1 MDVGAGNRMVA
12 SSTRTFRCCGSMG
25 LAESNGAS
33 AVTVKSQAE
42 LDALDA
48 SVPIPIVPDDF
59 LMHPTGDDVPW
70 AGPCDPYPTPSVGG
84 STVIRCH
91 GAAQPSQ
98 IEPFHSVAHNSAS
111 GPGYPPFNAML
122 PFVRSQDLQLPPV
135 PAEWWPFEI
144 NLALALLESRPNP
157 QIAHGTT
164 HFLLPF
170 VVTDALDPL
179 DRIIYVSD
187 CFLEVTGYTR
197 EEVLGQ
203 NCRFLQSPDGIVVP
217 GAARQAVSSESA
229 YILRE
234 KVRERRE
241 TEHSIINYKKSGE
254 AFLNNISIVPIP
266 WGPSPLPRFIF
277 GFSNV
282 YELGPPAIACRLGLD
297 TPISLIAG
305 PSSLVDEQSLNPAS
319 TVEWL
324 DRAPV
329 TPYQQGVST
338 VVQGVEPVH
347 AVPVNKPKVNE
358 DASPSSPRDL
368 LSCLQSLE
376 NVDLTSLFA
385 VTPSWAST
393 VLENMRALVQVLSP
407 KGIIVYASTAHEKLG
422 YSSSDLIG
430 KYMADFYHPS
440 DVTVLMRELK
450 HTESINL
457 DLMLRLK
464 QRSGQY
470 AWYQSA
476 GSVRTDHGRRWVTL
490 TLIEQHV
497 SHLSSS
503 AFSDTHKRSTN
514 HGIWVKLSTSGLIL
528 HIFGDPYK
536 TLGLSA
542 NDLVGTTLQD
552 LLKQRDAKAEFETLL
567 GSARYGGVVSS
578 TVILINGRGHRL
590 ETNIVLHPGALGD
603 RARPYYFLAHCSILQ
618 PSARRKQKASWSE
631 YRSHPYSAARSVASI
646 ANNKIVPAST
656 VGDDGVNDDQDI
668 LGGLDADRC
677 DPLPYEIHQLRAANR
692 ALHDELQGLLKRAKQ
707 RRRYQRHGGEQA
719 LGCANCHTK
728 VSPEWRRGPSGIRNL
743 CNRCGLRWAKMRRD
757 LGGARPASNSL
768 GGSPS
773 VTTSTSAMSMWA
785 TLDMG
790 TLAGRASPTNRLSS
804 PSAGASPPY
813 VTSARAN
820 IDTEKPVD
828 FGFRIPRGNG

>member
-1 MDVGAGNRMVA
+1 MAQA
-12 SSTRTFRCCGSMG
+12 
-25 LAESNGAS
+25 LLQP
-33 AVTVKSQAE
+33 QAE

-59 LMHPTGDDVPW
+59 VMHPTGDDVPW

-91 GAAQPSQ
+91 GAAQLSQ
-98 IEPFHSVAHNSAS
+98 TEPFHNVAHNSAR
-111 GPGYPPFNAML
+111 PPTA
-122 PFVRSQDLQLPPV
+122 PV

-266 WGPSPLPRFIF
+266 WGPSPPTKIHLRFLQF
-277 GFSNV
+277 ERPNH
-282 YELGPPAIACRLGLD
+282 
-297 TPISLIAG
+297 
-305 PSSLVDEQSLNPAS
+305 
-319 TVEWL
+319 
-324 DRAPV
+324 APV
-329 TPYQQGVST
+329 TPYQQGDST
-338 VVQGVEPVH
+338 VVQGVEPEQ
-347 AVPVNKPKVNE
+347 AVPVDKSEVNK
-358 DASPSSPRDL
+358 DASLSSPLNL

-385 VTPSWAST
+385 VTPSWSST

-407 KGIIVYASTAHEKLG
+407 KGMIVYASTAHEKLG
-422 YSSSDLIG
+422 YSSSELIG
-430 KYMADFYHPS
+430 KSISDFYHPS
-440 DVTVLMRELK
+440 DVAVLMRELK
-450 HTESINL
+450 HTKSANL

-464 QRSGQY
+464 QRSGQF
-470 AWYQSA
+470 AWFQSA
-476 GSVRTDHGRRWVTL
+476 GSVRTDHSRRWVTL
-490 TLIEQHV
+490 TLLEQHI

-503 AFSDTHKRSTN
+503 ALWEAHERSTT

-528 HIFGDPYK
+528 HIFGDPYVP
-536 TLGLSA
+536 LGLCA
-542 NDLVGTTLQD
+542 NELVGTALQD
-552 LLKQRDAKAEFETLL
+552 LMKQRDAKAEFETLL

-578 TVILINGRGHRL
+578 TVILINSRGHRL

-603 RARPYYFLAHCSILQ
+603 RTRPYYFLAHCSILQ
-618 PSARRKQKASWSE
+618 PSARRKQKALLSE
-631 YRSHPYSAARSVASI
+631 HCSRPYTIARSVASI
-646 ANNKIVPAST
+646 ATNKAAPTSIV
-656 VGDDGVNDDQDI
+656 GNDGVNDDQDI
-668 LGGLDADRC
+668 LGGLDPDRC
-677 DPLPYEIHQLRAANR
+677 GPLPYEIHQLKAANR
-692 ALHDELQGLLKRAKQ
+692 ALHDELQSLLKRAKQ
-707 RRRYQRHGGEQA
+707 RRRYQRHGGDQA

-743 CNRCGLRWAKMRRD
+743 CNRCGLRWAKIRRD
-757 LGGARPASNSL
+757 SGARAPPA
-768 GGSPS
+768 
-773 VTTSTSAMSMWA
+773 AW
-785 TLDMG
+785 
-790 TLAGRASPTNRLSS
+790 
-804 PSAGASPPY
+804 
-813 VTSARAN
+813 
-820 IDTEKPVD
+820 
-828 FGFRIPRGNG
+828 

>member
-1 MDVGAGNRMVA
+1 MGPVGPATHHLAPCSRLPA
-12 SSTRTFRCCGSMG
+12 PRT
-25 LAESNGAS
+25 SN
-33 AVTVKSQAE
+33 
-42 LDALDA
+42 
-48 SVPIPIVPDDF
+48 
-59 LMHPTGDDVPW
+59 
-70 AGPCDPYPTPSVGG
+70 C
-84 STVIRCH
+84 
-91 GAAQPSQ
+91 
-98 IEPFHSVAHNSAS
+98 
-111 GPGYPPFNAML
+111 
-122 PFVRSQDLQLPPV
+122 PPV
-135 PAEWWPFEI
+135 PVESLPFEI
-144 NLALALLESRPNP
+144 NLALAALLESRSNL

-164 HFLLPF
+164 RFLLPF

-187 CFLEVTGYTR
+187 SFLAVTGYRR

-229 YILRE
+229 YIQRE

-254 AFLNNISIVPIP
+254 AFLNNISIVPIS
-266 WGPSPLPRFIF
+266 WGSSPTPRFIF

-297 TPISLIAG
+297 TPLSLITG
-305 PSSLVDEQSLNPAS
+305 PSSLFNGQSLTPAS
-319 TVEWL
+319 TVEWP
-324 DRAPV
+324 DYAPV
-329 TPYQQGVST
+329 TPYHRGDST
-338 VVQGVEPVH
+338 VVQGVEPVR
-347 AVPVNKPKVNE
+347 AVPVDKPEVHE
-358 DASPSSPRDL
+358 DAGMSSPPDL
-368 LSCLQSLE
+368 FSCLHGLE
-376 NVDLTSLFA
+376 NVDLVSLVA
-385 VTPSWAST
+385 VTPSWNKAI
-393 VLENMRALVQVLSP
+393 LENMRALVQVLSP
-407 KGIIVYASTAHEKLG
+407 KGMIVYASMAHEKLG

-430 KYMADFYHPS
+430 KSLADIYHPS
-440 DVTVLMRELK
+440 DVAVLMRELK

-470 AWYQSA
+470 AWFQSA

-490 TLIEQHV
+490 TLLEQHI

-503 AFSDTHKRSTN
+503 ALSETHERSTN

-536 TLGLSA
+536 SLGLSA

-603 RARPYYFLAHCSILQ
+603 RTRPYYFLAHCSILQ
-618 PSARRKQKASWSE
+618 PSAWRKQKDSSPE
-631 YRSHPYSAARSVASI
+631 YRSHPYSVARSVASI
-646 ANNKIVPAST
+646 ATNKAVPAST
-656 VGDDGVNDDQDI
+656 VGDDGANDGQDI

-677 DPLPYEIHQLRAANR
+677 GPLPYEIHQLKAANR
-692 ALHDELQGLLKRAKQ
+692 VLHDELQGLLKRATQ
-707 RRRYQRHGGEQA
+707 CRRYRRRGGDPA
-719 LGCANCHTK
+719 IGCANCHTK

-743 CNRCGLRWAKMRRD
+743 CNRCGLRWAKTRRD
-757 LGGARPASNSL
+757 SGGARTASSSL
-768 GGSPS
+768 MGSPS
-773 VTTSTSAMSMWA
+773 VAASSTYATSMRAS
-785 TLDMG
+785 LDMG
-790 TLAGRASPTNRLSS
+790 TLAGRPSPASRLSS

-813 VTSARAN
+813 VTSAHAS
-820 IDTEKPVD
+820 IDTQRPVD
-828 FGFRIPRGNG
+828 FRFQDTKGETDE